1 MAENDA
7 QAVIDA
13 AKGASEHGKRL
24 DSLEARVKQ
33 LESFLGH
40 IHPREADVS
49 FKEYPKQVGDE
60 VAFSKAEEDALL
72 AKAKGAPKAASA

>member
-40 IHPREADVS
+40 IHPETGEKG
-49 FKEYPKQVGDE
+49 FQEYPKAVGDF
-60 VAFSKAEEDALL
+60 VAWSKEEEAKLL
-72 AKAKGAPKAASA
+72 AEVKAAVKAAS